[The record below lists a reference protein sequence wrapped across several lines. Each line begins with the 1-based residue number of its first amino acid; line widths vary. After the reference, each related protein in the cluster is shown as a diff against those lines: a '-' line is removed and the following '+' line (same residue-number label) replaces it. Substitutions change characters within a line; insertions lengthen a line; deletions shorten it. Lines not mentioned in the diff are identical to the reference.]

1 MIGEARLKEY
11 SALANIALPQLK
23 APRID
28 LKGLATSPYLALA
41 AAGLLFAGAVFA
53 LIALVGPLGGGAS
66 HARIPLEGVFRS
78 APVGWREALKP
89 AHGPPQFY
97 PDVVRLSERPLAPFA
112 AATWNRGPAA
122 ATPAFAGGA
131 LAAAP
136 IAGFYAPG
144 PGGPLPII
152 AQDGRTP
159 AQAYARPFTANGRP
173 KVSLVIGGLGL
184 NARATCQAI
193 EQLRPEITLSF
204 VVYAEGLQG
213 WIDMARAHGH
223 EVLLETPMEPL
234 DYPDN
239 DPGPYTLMADAQPPE
254 TAKKLEWILSRASG
268 YFGLTNYLGSRFLA
282 SEPAYNAF
290 ATAVRGRGLAFVDD
304 GSAAR
309 KGGGLPRATAERV
322 IDDRLSGAAIDQQLL
337 ALEAGALQ
345 RGQAL
350 GSGFAYPI
358 TLEKVARWSAE
369 VEQRGYQL
377 APASALMTRK

>member
-1 MIGEARLKEY
+1 MA
-11 SALANIALPQLK
+11 SIALPQFK
-23 APRID
+23 APKVD
-28 LKGLATSPYLALA
+28 LGAILKSPAVGLAG
-41 AAGLLFAGAVFA
+41 AGVLFAGAVV
-53 LIALVGPLGGGAS
+53 ALVHLLGPVGAGPD
-66 HARIPLEGVFRS
+66 HIRLPLDPSLRS
-78 APVGWREALKP
+78 APAGWREALKP
-89 AHGPPQFY
+89 AHGQPHVY
-97 PDVVRLSERPLAPFA
+97 KDVVRLSERPLAPG
-112 AATWNRGPAA
+112 AATSFGGPA
-122 ATPAFAGGA
+122 GSGA
-131 LAAAP
+131 LPVLAGQALPVAP

-159 AQAYARPFTANGRP
+159 AQVYARPFTPNGRP

-184 NARATCQAI
+184 NQRATRQAI
-193 EQLRPEITLSF
+193 ETLRPEITLSF

-223 EVLLETPMEPL
+223 EVLLETPMEPV

-239 DPGPYTLMADAQPPE
+239 DPGPYTLMADGQPPE
-254 TAKKLEWILSRASG
+254 TVKKLEWVLSRATG

-282 SEPAYNAF
+282 VDTAYNAF
-290 ATAVRGRGLAFVDD
+290 ASSVKGRGLAFIDD

-309 KGGGLPRATAERV
+309 RGGGMARATAERV
-322 IDDRLSGAAIDQQLL
+322 IDDKLSASAIDQQLM
-337 ALEAGALQ
+337 ALEGGALQ

-358 TLEKVARWSAE
+358 TLEKVASWANE

-377 APASALMTRK
+377 APASALTQKR